1 MDKRYPIGSFQMPK
15 EKNNRQFQS
24 FIADINELPEKL
36 REAVQGLTEEQ
47 IDSSYREGGWTIR
60 QVVHHLADA
69 HMNAFIR
76 TKLALTED
84 TPTINPFEENEWAV
98 TEEAKEAPVEL
109 SLSLLDGLQK
119 RWAFLLER
127 LEEQDVNKT
136 VYHPGLEKELDVYTL
151 AALYAWHGKHHTAH
165 IVNAE

>member
-1 MDKRYPIGSFQMPK
+1 MDKRYPIGTFQMPK
-15 EKNNRQFQS
+15 EKNNEQFQR
-24 FIADINELPEKL
+24 FIADIKELPAKL

-47 IDSSYREGGWTIR
+47 VGSPYREGGWTIR

-76 TKLALTED
+76 TKLALTESI
-84 TPTINPFEENEWAV
+84 PTITPFEENDWAV
-98 TEEAKEAPVEL
+98 TEEAEVAPIEW

-119 RWAFLLER
+119 RWAFLLEQ
-127 LEEQDVNKT
+127 LEEQDVHKT

-165 IVNAE
+165 IMNAE